1 MKNVILSVLYL
12 LLLSTQMLLA
22 SDRDGRTIVTQALMV
37 AEADASTE
45 RQAALQYCQ
54 ACHLF
59 TEPSLLPQAV
69 WRDTML
75 PRMGVRLGMHHL
87 FPVYSD
93 SVYFGDSDEEKQR
106 LEAAGVFPSE
116 PQVPEEDWRALVRY
130 FLENAPTEF
139 PPEDPQRRRIERGLR
154 TFSTQPWSLNR
165 QPLTTMVK
173 IDETKRRVYFGDGGA
188 MSLVTLS
195 SSGAVTNEL
204 FTGSPPVD
212 LAITSSELMVLAIGF
227 QFPSDLPRGEMLRAN
242 FSLDGLR
249 LYPQHVVLDQ
259 LKRPVNATWAD
270 LSGDGLQDILISE
283 FGHRMGALTLYR
295 AERSLAGVTYRPEIL
310 LPEPGAMST
319 YIRDMDQ
326 DGRKDVIVVMGQ
338 HREGVFILYNSVSG
352 YKPSWVVQSPPTHG
366 TAHVDVVDFD
376 QDGALDLL
384 VSNGDNGDY
393 APILKRH
400 HGVRLYRNLGD
411 GTFTEIFFYP
421 LNGAFKALARDFDQ
435 DGDLDIA
442 AIAMFADYEH
452 HPEQGFVY
460 LENISANGPPFTF
473 KPRTL
478 TDVSL
483 GRWLTMD
490 AGDLDSD
497 GDLDIVLGSFAGL
510 PHPRQKDWMTK
521 GQPVLLL
528 ENTTR

>member
-1 MKNVILSVLYL
+1 
-12 LLLSTQMLLA
+12 
-22 SDRDGRTIVTQALMV
+22 
-37 AEADASTE
+37 
-45 RQAALQYCQ
+45 
-54 ACHLF
+54 
-59 TEPSLLPQAV
+59 
-69 WRDTML
+69 
-75 PRMGVRLGMHHL
+75 
-87 FPVYSD
+87 
-93 SVYFGDSDEEKQR
+93 
-106 LEAAGVFPSE
+106 
-116 PQVPEEDWRALVRY
+116 
-130 FLENAPTEF
+130 
-139 PPEDPQRRRIERGLR
+139 
-154 TFSTQPWSLNR
+154 
-165 QPLTTMVK
+165 
-173 IDETKRRVYFGDGGA
+173 

-195 SSGAVTNEL
+195 SSGAVMNEL

-212 LAITSSELMVLAIGF
+212 MAITSAELMVLAIGF

-270 LSGDGLQDILISE
+270 LSGDGLQDVLISE
-283 FGHRMGALTLYR
+283 FGHRMGALTLYS

-326 DGRKDVIVVMGQ
+326 DGRKDVIVVLGQ

-352 YKPSWVVQSPPTHG
+352 YEPSWVVQSPPTHG

-411 GTFTEIFFYP
+411 GTFTENFFYP

-452 HPEQGFVY
+452 HP
-460 LENISANGPPFTF
+460 S
-473 KPRTL
+473 R
-478 TDVSL
+478 
-483 GRWLTMD
+483 
-490 AGDLDSD
+490 
-497 GDLDIVLGSFAGL
+497 GL
-510 PHPRQKDWMTK
+510 YT
-521 GQPVLLL
+521 
-528 ENTTR
+528 